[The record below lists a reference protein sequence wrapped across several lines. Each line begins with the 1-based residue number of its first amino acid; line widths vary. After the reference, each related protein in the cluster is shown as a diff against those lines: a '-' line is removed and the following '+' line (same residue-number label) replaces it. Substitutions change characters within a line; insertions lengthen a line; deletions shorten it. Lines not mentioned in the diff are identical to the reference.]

1 MKIKNENQIIP
12 SVNYHL
18 WNPCNMKCKFCFAPF
33 QEAKNILPKGH
44 LPKEQSL
51 QLIREIAGFGFEKIT
66 FAGGEP
72 TLCPWIS
79 ELIREAKI
87 SGMTTMIV
95 TNGSRLSDDFLEKNK
110 THLDWVILSVD
121 SILSQTNLNS
131 GRAMVGKNVLSFD
144 DYLQIVDRIKKYGY
158 RLKIN
163 TVVHSLNYQESMS
176 EFINYAKPE
185 RWKVFQ
191 VLPIMGENDE
201 FIDEFKINEEQFN
214 QFITYHQSFVE
225 QGILVREN
233 NSEMIDSYTMI
244 DPAGRFFTNKKGF
257 QEYSKPILQI
267 GIKSAYH
274 EMGYNYG
281 KFIKRGGSYK
291 WN

>member
-1 MKIKNENQIIP
+1 MNTKNGNEIIP

-51 QLIREIAGFGFEKIT
+51 QLIREIAGIGFKKIT

-87 SGMTTMIV
+87 NGMTTMIV

-110 THLDWVILSVD
+110 EHLDWVILSVD
-121 SILSQTNLNS
+121 SIISDTNLNS
-131 GRAMVGKNVLSFD
+131 GRAMVGKNVLSFE

-176 EFINYAKPE
+176 EFIKYANPE

-191 VLPIMGENDE
+191 VLPIKGENDE
-201 FIDEFKINEEQFN
+201 FIDEFKISEEQFN
-214 QFITYHQSFVE
+214 QFVSDHSSFE
-225 QGILVREN
+225 REGILVKES
-233 NSEMIDSYTMI
+233 NSEMKDSYAMI
-244 DPAGRFFTNKKGF
+244 DPTGRFFTNKEGY
-257 QEYSKPILQI
+257 QEYSGFILER
-267 GIKSAYH
+267 GIAKAYQ
-274 EMGYNYG
+274 EMNYNYDN
-281 KFIKRGGSYK
+281 FINRGGIYN